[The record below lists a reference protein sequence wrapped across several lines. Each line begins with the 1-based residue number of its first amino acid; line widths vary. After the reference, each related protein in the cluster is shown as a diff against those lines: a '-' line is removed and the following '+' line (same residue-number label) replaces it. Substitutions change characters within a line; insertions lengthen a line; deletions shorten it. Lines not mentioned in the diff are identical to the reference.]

1 MSGWVEERN
10 KGKRMKK
17 EEEILMEGRRKRMS
31 RWRWRRGK
39 EKKDSFLEFL
49 FKFNRNK

>member
-17 EEEILMEGRRKRMS
+17 EEEILMEGRRKKINS
-31 RWRWRRGK
+31 LNFYLNLIGIN
-39 EKKDSFLEFL
+39 EIYPGGNKK
-49 FKFNRNK
+49 N